1 MLTES
6 LCVLHLQVNLA
17 RLLNGLGDTSLL
29 HPDDSALGITV
40 QRSEL
45 YDSLMLELR
54 QEKEK
59 NDQLRADLK
68 KRCIDDRSVQGAIEP
83 VRTELEMQHRDDLK
97 SKLAGQSH
105 EHRQHMQRAREQHD
119 LALQNALQ
127 KLRQEHSTELD
138 RLGQKHETRLRKER
152 QELLVQHSAQ
162 LQQHQH
168 EVQDLA
174 QQKKNL
180 DHERCQLNE
189 RLQQRDARIVALESQ
204 ITALTQE
211 RDALRLQCQRAES
224 WSPPSFTELC
234 SHGKAGGRENI
245 MKSS

>member
-1 MLTES
+1 MHPATVMFSCAHSRARARPVLTES

-97 SKLAGQSH
+97 RKLDGQSR

-127 KLRQEHSTELD
+127 KLHD
-138 RLGQKHETRLRKER
+138 
-152 QELLVQHSAQ
+152 
-162 LQQHQH
+162 
-168 EVQDLA
+168 DLA
-174 QQKKNL
+174 K
-180 DHERCQLNE
+180 
-189 RLQQRDARIVALESQ
+189 QRRIVAEQ
-204 ITALTQE
+204 QAQ
-211 RDALRLQCQRAES
+211 AVAEQQAN
-224 WSPPSFTELC
+224 
-234 SHGKAGGRENI
+234 AGRRR
-245 MKSS
+245 

>member
-1 MLTES
+1 MLPRVCRQHASMHPATVMFSCAHSRARARPVLTES

-97 SKLAGQSH
+97 SKLAATLVPPFPLKPRVYHLSKCVLCAHAPCPPAPCPCAG
-105 EHRQHMQRAREQHD
+105 AG
-119 LALQNALQ
+119 AT
-127 KLRQEHSTELD
+127 STAP
-138 RLGQKHETRLRKER
+138 TTAAWY
-152 QELLVQHSAQ
+152 SA
-162 LQQHQH
+162 
-168 EVQDLA
+168 
-174 QQKKNL
+174 
-180 DHERCQLNE
+180 C
-189 RLQQRDARIVALESQ
+189 
-204 ITALTQE
+204 TAS
-211 RDALRLQCQRAES
+211 RV
-224 WSPPSFTELC
+224 
-234 SHGKAGGRENI
+234 
-245 MKSS
+245 

>member
-1 MLTES
+1 MLPRVCRQHANMHPATVMFSCAHSRARARPVLTES

-97 SKLAGQSH
+97 SKLAATLVPPFPLKPRVYHLSKCVLCAHAPCPPAPCPCAG
-105 EHRQHMQRAREQHD
+105 AG
-119 LALQNALQ
+119 AT
-127 KLRQEHSTELD
+127 STP
-138 RLGQKHETRLRKER
+138 TTAAWY
-152 QELLVQHSAQ
+152 SA
-162 LQQHQH
+162 
-168 EVQDLA
+168 
-174 QQKKNL
+174 
-180 DHERCQLNE
+180 C
-189 RLQQRDARIVALESQ
+189 
-204 ITALTQE
+204 TAS
-211 RDALRLQCQRAES
+211 RV
-224 WSPPSFTELC
+224 
-234 SHGKAGGRENI
+234 
-245 MKSS
+245 